1 MHLIKIYLSNGVIID
16 FQCKEYEI
24 TRSSSTEKVT
34 GYCFEK
40 ASKSIAF
47 LDKTQIIAITGE
59 KIASQT

>member
-1 MHLIKIYLSNGVIID
+1 VIID
-16 FQCKEYEI
+16 FQCNSYEI

-40 ASKSIAF
+40 SSKSIAF

-59 KIASQT
+59 KISTQT